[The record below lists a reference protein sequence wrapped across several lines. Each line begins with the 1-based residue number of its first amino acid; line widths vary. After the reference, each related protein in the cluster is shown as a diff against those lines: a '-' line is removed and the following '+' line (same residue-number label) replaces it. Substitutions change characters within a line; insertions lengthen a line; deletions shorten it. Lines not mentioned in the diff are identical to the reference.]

1 MLISMRFLAT
11 ILLAAATLSAQDA
24 PKQGGGGRGGPPKN
38 LKVLKPEDVRPVM
51 GAMRAAL
58 GQQCNF
64 CHVQGD
70 FASDDNPKKVV
81 ARHMMEMVNHINEG
95 FGDGKAHVSC
105 YTCHRGKNIPDLT
118 PPPAAPPGQ

>member
-1 MLISMRFLAT
+1 MLVSMRFLAT
-11 ILLAAATLSAQDA
+11 ILLAAAALSAQDA
-24 PKQGGGGRGGPPKN
+24 PKQGGSKGGPPKN
-38 LKVLKPEDVRPVM
+38 LQVLKPEEVRPAM
-51 GAMRAAL
+51 GAMRGAL
-58 GQQCNF
+58 GQQCGF

-70 FASDDNPKKVV
+70 FSSDDNPKKVV

-118 PPPAAPPGQ
+118 PPPAAPGQ